1 MAVVDIT
8 GKRFGRLTVLYRVQN
23 DKHGTAVWMCKCD
36 CGNIISVPTT
46 ILRSGRKK
54 SCGCL
59 RKERLGKYY
68 NELNKYYN
76 ALKDI
81 REILCYGRTFY
92 DGYFDSEKLSRTD
105 EAIKRINEVLND

>member
-1 MAVVDIT
+1 MKILNLK
-8 GKRFGRLTVLYRVQN
+8 GERFGKLIVVER
-23 DKHGTAVWMCKCD
+23 DKNANVSSWMCKCD